1 MKRQRGFTL
10 IELVMVIVILGILAA
25 TIVPKFVDLSSDAT
39 TASNQAASAAVQ
51 TALAAAVGKLK
62 RYPTVTELA
71 TYVTGGDGSIPVAA
85 ATGIQFSRNGTTVT
99 VPTYTDTACSTATA
113 AVGDTVKCIGPA
125 S

>member
-39 TASNQAASAAVQ
+39 TASNAAATASVR
-51 TALAAAVGKLK
+51 TALAASIGKLK
-62 RYPTVTELA
+62 TYPTLTQLA
-71 TYVTGGDGSIPVAA
+71 TYVRGQGVGVHTGNDGIEF
-85 ATGIQFSRNGTTVT
+85 TRNGATVV
-99 VPTYTDTACSTATA
+99 VPTFTDDTCATATA
-113 AVGDTVKCIGPA
+113 NAGDVVKCIGNA